1 MLRIFF
7 ILFITLTNNIVS
19 NSQNFGGGII
29 LGVNTSQVGGD
40 DLSGFHKAGPIVGI
54 FSNKSINSQINLQF
68 EMYYINKG
76 SNNQDMNND
85 LHTNYLVPD
94 MTLKY
99 IETPLIIQYY
109 FKNRLL
115 LEGGITAAYLIDGY
129 YNDLYGK
136 INNQSNFPFKKY
148 DVGLLIG
155 VNYNYSEKISF
166 NTRLSNSIFPI
177 GQEDNSIFDG
187 NNNYNSINKGKY
199 NSLLSISIYYHII

>member
-1 MLRIFF
+1 MF
-7 ILFITLTNNIVS
+7 IALTNNIVS

-85 LHTNYLVPD
+85 LHTNYLAPD
-94 MTLKY
+94 ITLKY
-99 IETPLIIQYY
+99 IETPLILQYY
-109 FKNRLL
+109 LKNSLL
-115 LEGGITAAYLIDGY
+115 LEGGITAAYLMDGY

-148 DVGLLIG
+148 DIGLLIG

-177 GQEDNSIFDG
+177 GKEDNSIFNE
-187 NNNYNSINKGKY
+187 NNNYNSITKGKY
-199 NSLLSISIYYHII
+199 SSLFSISIYYHII

>member
-1 MLRIFF
+1 MF
-7 ILFITLTNNIVS
+7 IALTNNIVS

-54 FSNKSINSQINLQF
+54 FSKKTINSQINLQF

-94 MTLKY
+94 ITLKY
-99 IETPLIIQYY
+99 IETPLILQYY
-109 FKNRLL
+109 LKNSLL
-115 LEGGITAAYLIDGY
+115 LEGGITAAYLMDGY

-177 GQEDNSIFDG
+177 GKEDNSIFNE
-187 NNNYNSINKGKY
+187 NNNYNSITKGKY
-199 NSLLSISIYYHII
+199 NSVLSISVYYHII

>member
-1 MLRIFF
+1 MF
-7 ILFITLTNNIVS
+7 IALTNNIVS

-54 FSNKSINSQINLQF
+54 FSKKTINSQINLQF

-94 MTLKY
+94 ITLKY
-99 IETPLIIQYY
+99 IETPLILQYY
-109 FKNRLL
+109 LKNSLL
-115 LEGGITAAYLIDGY
+115 LEGGITAAYLMDGY

-136 INNQSNFPFKKY
+136 INIQSNFPFKKY

-177 GQEDNSIFDG
+177 GKEDNSIFNE
-187 NNNYNSINKGKY
+187 NNNYNSITKGKY
-199 NSLLSISIYYHII
+199 NSVLSISVYYHII

>member
-1 MLRIFF
+1 MQRVL
-7 ILFITLTNNIVS
+7 LIVFVIVTI
-19 NSQNFGGGII
+19 NLVTYSQNFGGGII

-40 DLSGFHKAGPIVGI
+40 NLAGFHKAGPIVGI

-94 MTLKY
+94 ITLKY
-99 IETPLIIQYY
+99 IETPLILQYY
-109 FKNRLL
+109 LKNRLL

-129 YNDLYGK
+129 YNDFYGK

-148 DVGLLIG
+148 DIGLVLG
-155 VNYNYSEKISF
+155 VNYKYSENISLY
-166 NTRLSNSIFPI
+166 TRLSNSIFPI
-177 GQEDNSIFDG
+177 GKEDSSIFNE
-187 NNNYNSINKGKY
+187 NNNYNSITKGKY
-199 NSLLSISIYYHII
+199 NSVLSISIYYHII

>member
-1 MLRIFF
+1 MLKIFF

-54 FSNKSINSQINLQF
+54 FSNKSINSQTNLQF

-109 FKNRLL
+109 FKKQI
-115 LEGGITAAYLIDGY
+115 IT
-129 YNDLYGK
+129 
-136 INNQSNFPFKKY
+136 
-148 DVGLLIG
+148 
-155 VNYNYSEKISF
+155 
-166 NTRLSNSIFPI
+166 
-177 GQEDNSIFDG
+177 
-187 NNNYNSINKGKY
+187 
-199 NSLLSISIYYHII
+199 

>member
-1 MLRIFF
+1 MF
-7 ILFITLTNNIVS
+7 IALTNNVVS

-54 FSNKSINSQINLQF
+54 FSKKTINSQINLQF

-94 MTLKY
+94 ITLKY
-99 IETPLIIQYY
+99 IETPLILQYY
-109 FKNRLL
+109 LKNSLL
-115 LEGGITAAYLIDGY
+115 LEGGITAAYLMDGY

-177 GQEDNSIFDG
+177 GKEDNSIFNE
-187 NNNYNSINKGKY
+187 NNNYNSITKGKY
-199 NSLLSISIYYHII
+199 NSVLSISVYYHII

>member
-1 MLRIFF
+1 MF
-7 ILFITLTNNIVS
+7 IALTNNIVS

-40 DLSGFHKAGPIVGI
+40 NLSGFHKAGPTIGV
-54 FSNKSINSQINLQF
+54 FSNKSINSRINLQF

-85 LHTNYLVPD
+85 LNTNYLVPD
-94 MTLKY
+94 ITLKY
-99 IETPLIIQYY
+99 IETPLIVQYY
-109 FKNRLL
+109 FKKRLM
-115 LEGGITAAYLIDGY
+115 LEGGITAAYLMDGY

-136 INNQSNFPFKKY
+136 ITNQNNFPFKKY

-155 VNYNYSEKISF
+155 INYNYSEKISF
-166 NTRLSNSIFPI
+166 NTRLSNSVIPI

-199 NSLLSISIYYHII
+199 NSLFSISIYYHII